1 MKKRRYIICNYLL
14 FFDNYSGTK
23 FIHEVKLYT
32 STMIDK
38 GEKPLPD
45 AFYNYNSDMM
55 LIGQDPSPAYRFTVV
70 NYFEAFFHAI
80 LALKRK
86 KFKNL
91 NFLSRWWSH
100 RKFNRNIENIR
111 RILQT
116 GTEIECNQI
125 FNRMRQ
131 IRDQK
136 YKDKDKDNI
145 WGLPLAF
152 LGILFDG
159 VSIDLSLYEK
169 IEICTLARNYV
180 DHELDNPTKKHVT
193 KSNFMEIDKENNCYL
208 KSGGEVVLPLA
219 NLFAPGAIDEFLS
232 KIICDQVWEGS
243 FCNACC
249 DALSD
254 AWHCFDKSNIFINLL
269 AKALFI
275 LLFTCFSLIIGI
287 MFLIAYIVYV
297 KDLKNKLNEL
307 ANDPTFNKLR
317 QAKIQGREEYNR
329 LQNFRLNMQKQKPP
343 NIVETGKQKINLNI
357 DMNRKFNIIN
367 DLKINNGNNVNN
379 SINNNII
386 NTSSKQ
392 IGDLFN

>member
-1 MKKRRYIICNYLL
+1 MEEINLWKR
-14 FFDNYSGTK
+14 
-23 FIHEVKLYT
+23 E
-32 STMIDK
+32 
-38 GEKPLPD
+38 
-45 AFYNYNSDMM
+45 
-55 LIGQDPSPAYRFTVV
+55 
-70 NYFEAFFHAI
+70 
-80 LALKRK
+80 
-86 KFKNL
+86 
-91 NFLSRWWSH
+91 
-100 RKFNRNIENIR
+100 FNNI
-111 RILQT
+111 
-116 GTEIECNQI
+116 
-125 FNRMRQ
+125 
-131 IRDQK
+131 
-136 YKDKDKDNI
+136 
-145 WGLPLAF
+145 
-152 LGILFDG
+152 
-159 VSIDLSLYEK
+159 SIK
-169 IEICTLARNYV
+169 
-180 DHELDNPTKKHVT
+180 
-193 KSNFMEIDKENNCYL
+193 
-208 KSGGEVVLPLA
+208 
-219 NLFAPGAIDEFLS
+219 
-232 KIICDQVWEGS
+232 
-243 FCNACC
+243 
-249 DALSD
+249 
-254 AWHCFDKSNIFINLL
+254 LL